1 MSTGRSLTIGAWG
14 PSRDVLAL
22 MEWRLR
28 TTFVG
33 ASLVAHLVKN
43 LPAMQEVQV
52 PPLGREVPLE
62 EEMATHSRILA
73 WRIPWAEGPG
83 GLQPM
88 GSKMSQT

>member
-1 MSTGRSLTIGAWG
+1 MAIGAWG

-22 MEWRLR
+22 TEWRLR
-28 TTFVG
+28 TTVVG

-43 LPAMQEVQV
+43 LPATQEVQV
-52 PPLGREVPLE
+52 PHLGREDPPE
-62 EEMATHSRILA
+62 EEMATRSRILA
-73 WRIPWAEGPG
+73 WRILWAERPG